1 MSFHADLSSQHMLV
15 GMSTGVMNYLQG
27 KKKSVSM
34 ERTLATLLHL
44 SGSLAVILT
53 RAHHTCGGS
62 DAQRNVIN

>member
-1 MSFHADLSSQHMLV
+1 
-15 GMSTGVMNYLQG
+15 
-27 KKKSVSM
+27 M

>member
-1 MSFHADLSSQHMLV
+1 MLV
-15 GMSTGVMNYLQG
+15 GMSTDDVMNYLQG
-27 KKKSVSM
+27 KNSVSM

>member
-1 MSFHADLSSQHMLV
+1 MLV
-15 GMSTGVMNYLQG
+15 GMSTDVMNYLQG
-27 KKKSVSM
+27 KNSVSM